1 MSLTVHLIHAPP
13 GWDKPLTFHTESEVA
28 DLLRKLVLEFGPDF
42 LARHPGLHGELV
54 NARWVLMRGWRC
66 GDANALEIGPESSR
80 CPETEK
86 FYAEWVR
93 RDA

>member
-1 MSLTVHLIHAPP
+1 MSLTVRLIHVPP
-13 GWDKPLTFHTESEVA
+13 GWTAPLTFRTESDVA
-28 DLLRKLVLEFGPDF
+28 DLLRKLGPEF